1 MCSSRGGMRTAEK
14 KAPQTAAPVLPDGEH
29 QVLRFRLQNG
39 LRFIVIPQPH
49 LHSAALTAAV
59 HVGSRHEDA
68 ASSGLSHLL
77 EHMLFRGTC
86 SYRSAHDLN
95 LAVEQLGGSGW
106 GVTYSDHTLFGLTLP
121 PENAELGMR
130 IFSEL
135 FLCPRLEDLQVEKRI
150 VREEILQ
157 SLDENGRN
165 VDVDDLGR
173 KLLFG
178 SHPLGFTIGGNATNV
193 ERFSAADLQ
202 EHRQRYYVAENMV
215 LCAAGAVDPDRLLAE
230 ASRCFG
236 ALPRGRRIDPGAP
249 GAFETGPRFRF
260 VDSPGSQSDL
270 RIFFPTWGESDDR
283 RMALQLLTRVIDDG
297 MSTRLQRRIVDELG
311 LAYDVFAVLELYQ
324 ECGVFGIGATAE
336 HGKVPRLV
344 KETLKLLWEMTQE
357 EISGLELDK
366 ARQRYRWNL
375 RASLDNAES
384 MCSHYGTMALF
395 DLDGHL
401 QQLAESATRV
411 TAAELRETAA
421 QIIRPEGLHVA
432 CVGMLDRR
440 MARQTR
446 EATYAFGSAGGR

>member
-1 MCSSRGGMRTAEK
+1 MRTAEK
-14 KAPQTAAPVLPDGEH
+14 KAATTAAPVLPDAEH
-29 QVLRFRLQNG
+29 RVHRFRLDNG
-39 LRFIVIPQPH
+39 LRFIVIPGPH
-49 LHSAALTAAV
+49 LHSAALTATV

-68 ASSGLSHLL
+68 RSSGLSHLL
-77 EHMLFRGTC
+77 EHMLFRGTG
-86 SYRSAHDLN
+86 SYPSAHDLN
-95 LAVEQLGGSGW
+95 LAIEQLGGSGW

-121 PENAELGMR
+121 PENAEPGLE
-130 IFSEL
+130 ILAEL
-135 FLCPRLEDLQVEKRI
+135 FFCPRFEDLEIEKRI

-178 SHPLGFTIGGNATNV
+178 SYPLGFTIGG
-193 ERFSAADLQ
+193 SAANVDRFEVPDLQ
-202 EHRQRYYVAENMV
+202 RHRRKYYTAENMV
-215 LCAAGAVDPDRLLAE
+215 LCAAGAVDPDRLLE
-230 ASRCFG
+230 QASRSFS
-236 ALPRGRRIDPGAP
+236 ALPRGRRVHAGTPGT
-249 GAFETGPRFRF
+249 FERGPRFRY
-260 VDSPGSQSDL
+260 VESPGSQSDV
-270 RIFFPTWGESDDR
+270 RVFFPAWGETDPR

-324 ECGVFGIGATAE
+324 ECGVFGVGATAE

-344 KETLKLLWEMTQE
+344 KETLALLWEMTRA
-357 EISGLELDK
+357 EIPAPELDK
-366 ARQRYRWNL
+366 ARRRYRWNL

-401 QQLAESATRV
+401 HQLADSATRV
-411 TAAELRETAA
+411 TAAELRSAAA

-446 EATYAFGSAGGR
+446 EATYAFGSTGAR